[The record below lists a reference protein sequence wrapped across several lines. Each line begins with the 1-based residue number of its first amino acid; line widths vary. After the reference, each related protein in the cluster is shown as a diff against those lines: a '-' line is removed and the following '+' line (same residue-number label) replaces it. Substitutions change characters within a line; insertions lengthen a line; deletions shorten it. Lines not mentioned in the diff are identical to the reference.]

1 MGQRL
6 NLEIVYGDNVLANS
20 YYHWSGFTRSSLEV
34 ARKALE
40 VFDDTRTKG
49 YERYELALDMLEHT
63 GAKFGQQELN
73 AWNSVEFFALFTKI
87 DKKKRN
93 VDNANRNDGFIA
105 ITSYGI
111 NDTRE
116 WEEARITIDIKN
128 KNVLTNIVWKIDS
141 DSIEDYEIDTENVRE
156 VYFNFEKF
164 RFDEIDNIINQF
176 KEIAKNDDYIFK
188 KDNEF
193 YEMIE

>member
-73 AWNSVEFFALFTKI
+73 AWNSVEFF
-87 DKKKRN
+87 
-93 VDNANRNDGFIA
+93 NRNDGFIA

-111 NDTRE
+111 NDTRLK
-116 WEEARITIDIKN
+116 TKM
-128 KNVLTNIVWKIDS
+128 S
-141 DSIEDYEIDTENVRE
+141 
-156 VYFNFEKF
+156 
-164 RFDEIDNIINQF
+164 
-176 KEIAKNDDYIFK
+176 
-188 KDNEF
+188 
-193 YEMIE
+193 